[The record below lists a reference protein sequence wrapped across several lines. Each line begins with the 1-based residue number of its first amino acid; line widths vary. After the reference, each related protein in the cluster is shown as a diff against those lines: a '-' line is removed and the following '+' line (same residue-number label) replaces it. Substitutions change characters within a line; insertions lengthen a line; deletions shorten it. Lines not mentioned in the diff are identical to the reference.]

1 MNKSFRSIT
10 NVRLAT
16 LVVGIGVL
24 TGSFSIADDLP
35 VIYKCDFEHGSDQ
48 WAPTDSAAW
57 KIDKS
62 LTDDAVYSQ
71 FKKKS
76 NYTPPFRSP
85 FNRSLVKEISVGD
98 FQIDVDVLSTHKDYN
113 HRDACLFFGYQNASQ
128 FYYVHLGKKADP
140 HANQIFIVNKA
151 ARTKISKT
159 TTPGTDWDD
168 KWHHVRIKRDV
179 EKGSIEIFYDDM
191 KKPVM
196 TAVDKHFQWGQVGL
210 GSFDD
215 TTAWNNFVLRG
226 KKVES
231 KKR

>member
-1 MNKSFRSIT
+1 MQIT
-10 NVRLAT
+10 SLKRASALIVFVISAVASVER
-16 LVVGIGVL
+16 
-24 TGSFSIADDLP
+24 GSADDWP
-35 VIYKCDFEHGSDQ
+35 IVYQCDFDKGASD
-48 WAPTDSAAW
+48 WKPTDASAW

-62 LTDDAVYSQ
+62 LTEDAVYSQ
-71 FKKKS
+71 FKKRSK
-76 NYTPPFRSP
+76 YDPPHRSP
-85 FNRSLVKEISVGD
+85 YNMSLVKGIKVSS

-113 HRDACLFFGYQNASQ
+113 HRDACLFFGFQNPGQ

-159 TTPGTDWDD
+159 TTAGTNWDD
-168 KWHHVRIKRDV
+168 EWHHVRIKRDA
-179 EKGSIEIFYDDM
+179 EKGTIEIFFDDM

-196 TAVDKHFQWGQVGL
+196 TAVDKNFQWGQVGL

-226 KKVES
+226 KKVD
-231 KKR
+231 